1 MDIIELIDYWT
12 SRVTAIAWALFL
24 LTWSIGWAIKGS
36 PIPSSKIKKVG
47 MSMVEDAV
55 WAAFWLA
62 LGSTV
67 FKAIVVLVDTV
78 TAAIFGGG

>member
-1 MDIIELIDYWT
+1 M
-12 SRVTAIAWALFL
+12 TAIAWALFL

-36 PIPSSKIKKVG
+36 PIPSSKVKKIG
-47 MSMVEDAV
+47 TSMVEDAV

-67 FKAIVVLVDTV
+67 FKAIVMFVNIV
-78 TAAIFGGG
+78 TSAVFGG

>member
-1 MDIIELIDYWT
+1 MDLIELIDYWT

-36 PIPSSKIKKVG
+36 PIPSSKVKKIG
-47 MSMVEDAV
+47 TSMVEDAV

-67 FKAIVVLVDTV
+67 FKAIVMFVNIV
-78 TAAIFGGG
+78 TSAVFGG